1 MPRQPATPAEQPDA
15 PLPNDLIEQLQA
27 HGVST
32 LGEVEL
38 RRQLEQHAPSYT
50 LFRLNSIAARRWKA
64 RYRIML
70 AADYLDCQSVAE
82 AYARA
87 LLATLDEKGASREP
101 TTDA

>member
-1 MPRQPATPAEQPDA
+1 MTRQPVAPEQPDA
-15 PLPNDLIEQLQA
+15 PLPDDLTEQLEA
-27 HGVST
+27 HGVSAF
-32 LGEVEL
+32 GEVEL

-50 LFRLNSIAARRWKA
+50 LFRLNPIAARKWKA

-70 AADYLDCQSVAE
+70 AANYLDCQSVAE

-87 LLATLDEKGASREP
+87 LLASLDEQGQASEAP